1 MNDLRILTLHH
12 DMPDV
17 KSYTTIL
24 FERVLPILKSKK
36 KVHITWLVHKNEKI
50 EKKEKISNDITI
62 LDIHDFDN
70 AVQVIQRVKPN
81 LVYVMPGLNAPDY
94 ALVLAAKY
102 FGIPV
107 IGGEIGIE
115 FCKKNMKIQFLKSLI
130 TQFFQKSIS
139 SNNKEKPQLMGKGRF
154 FIYKNIFLLKTQI
167 AIKQNKLK
175 IIKEFFWLL
184 FMYVSRSRNI
194 RFNSKFSVD
203 LHFLDGKIML
213 NPLLDAGFKKSS
225 LIVTG
230 NPIYDT
236 IFQEI
241 QEIKDESK
249 DSKKNRVL
257 LVTSSV
263 FGFEQNWVKIKKDH
277 MIKKVIS
284 EIKKHNKSSKH
295 NKPIELSIKI
305 HPSRES
311 LEEYRNLIH
320 KIDPSI
326 MIYQKESILELLKE
340 TDVVISTSSG
350 TAMVYGLLLKK
361 PLIIHDCLELDHD
374 ELLERE
380 LVVECKELSNIIP
393 SIEKAISFNP
403 PTKNIDEFFK
413 DILLKLDGKAA
424 ERISDAIVNLLDN
437 NIQQS
442 N

>member
-1 MNDLRILTLHH
+1 
-12 DMPDV
+12 MPDV

-24 FERVLPILKSKK
+24 FEKILPILKSKN
-36 KVHITWLVHKNEKI
+36 KVHITWLIHKNEKI
-50 EKKEKISNDITI
+50 EKKGKISNDITI

-70 AVQVIQRVKPN
+70 AVQVIQKVKPN

-94 ALVLAAKY
+94 ALALSAKY

-115 FCKKNMKIQFLKSLI
+115 FCRKNIKIQFLKSLI
-130 TQFFQKSIS
+130 TQFFQKSTS
-139 SNNKEKPQLMGKGRF
+139 SHNTKKPQLMGKGKF
-154 FIYKNIFLLKTQI
+154 FIYKNKFLVKTQM

-175 IIKEFFWLL
+175 IIKEIFWLF
-184 FMYVSRSRNI
+184 FMYISRSRNV
-194 RFNSKFSVD
+194 RFNSKFSAD
-203 LHFLDGKIML
+203 LHFLDGEIMM

-230 NPIYDT
+230 NPIYDA
-236 IFQEI
+236 IFQDI
-241 QEIKDESK
+241 QKIKDESK

-257 LVTSSV
+257 LITSNI
-263 FGFEQNWVKIKKDH
+263 FGFEHNWVKIKKEH

-284 EIKKHNKSSKH
+284 EIKKYNENIKH

-305 HPSRES
+305 HPSGES

-326 MIYQKESILELLKE
+326 RIYQKESILELLKE
-340 TDVVISTSSG
+340 TDVVMSTSSG
-350 TAMVYGLLLKK
+350 TAMVCGLLLKK
-361 PLIIHDCLELDHD
+361 PLIIHDCLQLDYD

-380 LVVECKELSNIIP
+380 LVIECKEISNIIP
-393 SIEKAISFNP
+393 SIERAISFKP
-403 PTKNIDEFFK
+403 PTKNIDEFVK
-413 DILLKLDGKAA
+413 DVFLKLDGKSA
-424 ERISDAIVNLLDN
+424 ERISDAIINLLDN
-437 NIQQS
+437 NIQHS